1 MARVTLN
8 IAKVYDDGFIE
19 NIEKTKYFQ
28 LHKNAAS
35 RTDLYCFAIALCEM
49 EGKEPTSISTVG
61 ATKSIVRTEFL
72 ANVEPLLSCLYYDKE
87 LKDNPANIDNIWNRD
102 EVYNLAEKCAN
113 TGFGILKEYTEHL
126 DEESLFYKLIGYMDK
141 KYEEIKDELST
152 IITGSNM

>member
-28 LHKNAAS
+28 LHKNVTS

-49 EGKEPTSISTVG
+49 EGKEPSPISAIG
-61 ATKSIVRTEFL
+61 ASKSIVRTEFL
-72 ANVEPLLSCLYYDKE
+72 TNVEPLLSCLYYDKE
-87 LKDNPANIDNIWNRD
+87 LKDNPDKIDDICNRD

-113 TGFGILKEYTEHL
+113 TGFGILKEWTESL

-141 KYEEIKDELST
+141 KFEEINDDVKKILDVKS
-152 IITGSNM
+152 

>member
-28 LHKNAAS
+28 LHKNATS

-49 EGKEPTSISTVG
+49 EGKEPKPISMVG

-72 ANVEPLLSCLYYDKE
+72 TNVEPLLLCLYYDKE
-87 LKDNPANIDNIWNRD
+87 LKDNTDNVDNICNRD

-113 TGFGILKEYTEHL
+113 TGFGILKDYTEKL
-126 DEESLFYKLIGYMDK
+126 DEETLLYKLISYMDK
-141 KYEEIKDELST
+141 RFDEIKEELYLKE
-152 IITGSNM
+152 